1 MPRSAI
7 QIRTVS
13 CNSPVASLEFT
24 QSILESGFAVVSD
37 HGIPF
42 SLITDS
48 FKEWED
54 FFASQEKHE
63 YTFNTQTQA
72 GYFPFRSENA
82 KDYSKKD
89 LKEFFHFYPARN
101 ELPKKTQTH
110 TPQLYQKLHDLSVT
124 LLGWIQEN
132 TPDHVRM
139 RYSEPLTSMIQGS
152 EETLL
157 RPIHY
162 PPLTGSEEEGAV
174 RAAAHEDINLIT
186 LLPAATAPGLQVKDL
201 NGNWIDV
208 PCDPGTIVVNSGDML
223 KMASG
228 DYFPSTTHQVV
239 NPRGPASQLPR
250 YSMPLFLHPRS
261 NVRLSEK
268 HTSRSYLEE
277 RLTEI
282 GLLKKK
288 SN

>member
-1 MPRSAI
+1 MPRPPV

-13 CNSPVASLEFT
+13 FKSPNAAMEFT

-37 HGIPF
+37 HPIAF
-42 SLITDS
+42 QLITDA
-48 FKEWED
+48 FNEWAR
-54 FFASQEKHE
+54 FFASDSKHQ
-63 YTFNTQTQA
+63 YTFDPAQQA

-89 LKEFFHFYPARN
+89 LKEFFHYYPARN
-101 ELPKKTQTH
+101 ALPESTQNF
-110 TPQLYQKLHDLSVT
+110 TPQLYKQLYELSVT

-139 RYSEPLTSMIQGS
+139 KYSEPLTSMITNS

-186 LLPAATAPGLQVKDL
+186 LLPAATAAGLQVKDL
-201 NGNWIDV
+201 SGNWLDV

-223 KMASG
+223 NMASDG
-228 DYFPSTTHQVV
+228 YFPSTTHQVV
-239 NPRGPASQLPR
+239 NPRGPASKLPR
-250 YSMPLFLHPRS
+250 FSMPLFLHPRS
-261 NVRLSEK
+261 GVRLSKE
-268 HTSRSYLEE
+268 HTSRSYLEQ
-277 RLTEI
+277 RLREI
-282 GLLKKK
+282 GLLKP
-288 SN
+288 